1 MRKTILMRR
10 APTLVALATF
20 LCVGCGQSADSKPKI
35 DEPTVTVAYPLE
47 HSITDYADF
56 TGRTAA
62 INAVQMRARV
72 SGYLEKINFTE
83 GAEINEGDIL
93 FEIDP
98 RPYDA
103 ALDQAKAAV
112 AEQKA
117 KLKFQEALYER
128 DRTLYKKDAVSLEQ
142 LQQDKSTRE
151 VTAATVESAQAS
163 LKTAALNV
171 EWTKVIA
178 PIAGRVGRTLITKG
192 NLVVADQTPLTTL
205 VSQDPIYAYFDV
217 DEPTVLRVQQLIREG
232 KLESVTEGAKIP
244 VFLGLESEKGFPH
257 EGTVDFV
264 NNQFNLGTA
273 TLQVRGIFA
282 NPKPAVGVRV
292 FTPGQF
298 VRIRVAVSPHY
309 KALLISEAAALTDQ
323 GVRYVYV
330 VDEQNKAKRRTVT
343 LGTVHDGLQVITNG
357 LTAGDRVI
365 IEGLQKVQPGGA
377 VKPKLVPMPE
387 PDAGKKQ
394 ESGDNGQETKTANN

>member
-1 MRKTILMRR
+1 ML
-10 APTLVALATF
+10 LVAVVIF
-20 LCVGCGQSADSKPKI
+20 PVGCRESADQKPKT
-35 DEPTVTVAYPLE
+35 EAAPVTVAYPLE
-47 HSITDYADF
+47 RSITDYAEF

-62 INAVQMRARV
+62 INAVQIRARV

-83 GAEINEGDIL
+83 GAELNEGAVL

-98 RPYDA
+98 RPYNA
-103 ALDQAKAAV
+103 AFDQAKAAV

-117 KLKFQEALYER
+117 KLKFQEALYDR

-151 VTAATVESAQAS
+151 VTAATLESAQAS

-171 EWTKVIA
+171 EWTKIMA

-192 NLVVADQTPLTTL
+192 NLVVADQTLLTTL

-257 EGTVDFV
+257 KGTVDFV

-273 TLQVRGIFA
+273 TLQARGVFA

-298 VRIRVAVSPHY
+298 VRIRVAVSPLY
-309 KALLISEAAALTDQ
+309 KALLISEGAALTDQ

-330 VDEQNKAKRRTVT
+330 VDEQNNAKRRTVT
-343 LGTVHDGLQVITNG
+343 LGTVHEGMQVITKG
-357 LTAGDRVI
+357 LAAGDRVI
-365 IEGLQKVQPGGA
+365 IDGLQKVQPEA
-377 VKPKLVPMPE
+377 IVQPKVVPMPE
-387 PDAGKKQ
+387 PNAG
-394 ESGDNGQETKTANN
+394 N